1 MLTSSCS
8 SSSFS
13 CSAIHCTSAALVRYI
28 CRLLAVGIIASVC
41 VACGVFSHTAE
52 MAPGSAAADTTPSM
66 AEPPARATGS
76 AAAADSVAATAFAT
90 SPFSQ
95 QIRERLHLLLG
106 DSLLQYSQLG
116 MCVYDLTAD
125 SMVFTAGHRQY
136 LRPASCQKLIT
147 AVAALTTLGVDYKL
161 STTLSLQMPDTIVSI
176 RAGFDP
182 LFSSADL
189 RAFVGA
195 LRQAGIT
202 RLRRPVVIDRSIKD
216 TLQAGWGWCWDDE
229 NPPLS
234 PLLYE
239 GGEGFFDAFC
249 RCLKAEGIDADSLTF
264 VYGSAPRHSTPL
276 LVRSHSLQEV
286 LLPMQKRSDNLMAE
300 TLFYHLAA
308 HSGKPYASRRE
319 GAKAVGKFIA
329 RVCPSEKRYQVA
341 DGSGLSLYN
350 YTTPMILVATLRAAW
365 RDESVFAALRPA
377 LPVMGVDGTLEK
389 RCLHTAAQSHVWAK
403 TGTVDGVSTLSGY
416 ALAPDNHYLA
426 FAIMNQ
432 GLLRT
437 REGRNFQ
444 DKVCIALTT
453 P

>member
-1 MLTSSCS
+1 MLTSSLI
-8 SSSFS
+8 FNA
-13 CSAIHCTSAALVRYI
+13 SAYLVRFSR
-28 CRLLAVGIIASVC
+28 RLLVAGSFMVLC
-41 VACGVFSHTAE
+41 VACGVSSQTAE
-52 MAPGSAAADTTPSM
+52 VAPGSIAVSTMP
-66 AEPPARATGS
+66 
-76 AAAADSVAATAFAT
+76 SVAELPASEADGAIADAGDAETALAT
-90 SPFSQ
+90 SPFSLQ
-95 QIRERLHLLLG
+95 LRERLNLLLG

-116 MCVYDLTAD
+116 LCIYDLTAD
-125 SMVFTAGHRQY
+125 SMVFTSGHRQY

-189 RAFVGA
+189 RAFAGA

-264 VYGSAPRHSTPL
+264 AYGSAPRHSTPL